1 MREEKMMILSML
13 EEGKITSEEA
23 VKLMEALEETD
34 TFSDDTPIEEKKDKL
49 INMDKTMEKVKEME
63 KVIKD
68 QSKKVE
74 AFGSDIGSKVENIS
88 SDIGN
93 KISNMLDSLKD
104 IGSSSSFTSNYET
117 INTTLEKD
125 ISHIENPIIN
135 FKGINGSII
144 VNSWDQENLLIKV
157 TCQYKYGN
165 LREDDTFYN
174 FYEEGN
180 KIVFNPNFS
189 SNISIRLEAYLP
201 EKKYEEISL
210 ATSNGRIDIDD
221 FSLNTLKCNTSN
233 SSIGISDIYAND
245 ISLTTKNGKI
255 NIKDVSSPNIKANST
270 NSTINLKDVNSKF
283 LEASTLNGR
292 IIMKDVVSSS
302 IIGSTSNSSI
312 DVNDISCEILNLTT
326 SNGKITCDDIDEEK
340 IKEVKLITSN
350 SSINSNIGE
359 IEKNSYFDLE
369 TSLGSINLEVPNLVY
384 KVNKQA
390 RLGLRKVIAHSI
402 DYKEEENHLMF
413 IASTSNGSIKIY

>member
-23 VKLMEALEETD
+23 VKLMEALEEVV

-63 KVIKD
+63 KVIKE
-68 QSKKVE
+68 QGKKVE

-93 KISNMLDSLKD
+93 KISNMLDNLKD
-104 IGSSSSFTSNYET
+104 IGGSSSFTSNYET

-135 FKGINGSII
+135 FKGINGNII
-144 VNSWDQENLLIKV
+144 ANSWDQENLLIKV

-165 LREDDTFYN
+165 LNEDDTFYN

-201 EKKYEEISL
+201 EKNMKKYHWL
-210 ATSNGRIDIDD
+210 
-221 FSLNTLKCNTSN
+221 
-233 SSIGISDIYAND
+233 
-245 ISLTTKNGKI
+245 
-255 NIKDVSSPNIKANST
+255 
-270 NSTINLKDVNSKF
+270 
-283 LEASTLNGR
+283 
-292 IIMKDVVSSS
+292 
-302 IIGSTSNSSI
+302 
-312 DVNDISCEILNLTT
+312 
-326 SNGKITCDDIDEEK
+326 
-340 IKEVKLITSN
+340 
-350 SSINSNIGE
+350 
-359 IEKNSYFDLE
+359 
-369 TSLGSINLEVPNLVY
+369 
-384 KVNKQA
+384 
-390 RLGLRKVIAHSI
+390 
-402 DYKEEENHLMF
+402 HLMVE
-413 IASTSNGSIKIY
+413 